1 VAEIIDVSFHLS
13 AAPITSAQFCRSCSA
28 HMLIGAVFCVLLRC
42 VLCVF
47 ASDDKINLRPDALF
61 LNSIPAAPVR
71 DDESC
76 WAARGRMIYD
86 AQIEYI
92 ITVCVCVC
100 IDL

>member
-1 VAEIIDVSFHLS
+1 VAEIIDVSFHLR

-28 HMLIGAVFCVLLRC
+28 HMLIGAACFACCRVVFCVL
-42 VLCVF
+42 F
-47 ASDDKINLRPDALF
+47 ASDDKINLRPNALF

-92 ITVCVCVC
+92 ITVCVCVY
-100 IDL
+100 